1 MADQD
6 ATTQVV
12 DIIRVL
18 GYSSEVLN
26 YQRVDASVWR
36 ATNCWQSA

>member
-6 ATTQVV
+6 DAAQVV
-12 DIIRVL
+12 DIIQVL

-26 YQRVDASVWR
+26 YQRVDASVRR